1 MTKNRTYFLVSENQ
15 PKVPLSRL
23 LLLLHLHKDLI
34 KPSAVITWKVTG
46 NSCVQWINF
55 IIISAED
62 WPLKVNNVSF
72 LDSSVTLH
80 ENSWRSFV
88 FCWRQEVGNVTLLSH
103 PDCDVFM
110 CWVASSVSSIFLPSY
125 SHVGVCRQ
133 SDVSTEQ
140 VKVTLSVSLCSVT
153 VKERIWDVEI
163 FQNQQSVTSLS
174 QCWVYRSVRNSFYFR
189 HFLRCNHG
197 NSNSTEN
204 SCVFLH

>member
-1 MTKNRTYFLVSENQ
+1 MES
-15 PKVPLSRL
+15 
-23 LLLLHLHKDLI
+23 HKKQL
-34 KPSAVITWKVTG
+34 
-46 NSCVQWINF
+46 WINF

-62 WPLKVNNVSF
+62 WPLKVNNASF

-88 FCWRQEVGNVTLLSH
+88 FCWRKEVGNVTLLSH

-110 CWVASSVSSIFLPSY
+110 CWAASSVSSIFWPSY

-153 VKERIWDVEI
+153 VTGKERIRDVESSEPKVSNKFI
-163 FQNQQSVTSLS
+163 TVLSL
-174 QCWVYRSVRNSFYFR
+174 QVRPEF
-189 HFLRCNHG
+189 FLLQ
-197 NSNSTEN
+197 T
-204 SCVFLH
+204 FPTL